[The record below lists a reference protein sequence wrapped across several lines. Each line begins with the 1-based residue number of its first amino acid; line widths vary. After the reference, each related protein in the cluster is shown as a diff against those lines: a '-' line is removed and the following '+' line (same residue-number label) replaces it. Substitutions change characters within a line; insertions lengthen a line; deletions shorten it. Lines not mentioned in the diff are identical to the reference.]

1 MTKKLELYKCSI
13 CGNLIEVV
21 LEGEGELV
29 CCGEIM
35 EQLTSD
41 NHSGSMEAHRPIIES
56 FEDKKTVRI
65 GQTQHPMTEKHHI
78 EFIEVISPDEKYV
91 KRKYLNPE
99 EEAIL
104 EFECT
109 CKNGFSAREVCNLH
123 GLWEN

>member
-41 NHSGSMEAHRPIIES
+41 NHSGSVEAHKPIIES

-65 GQTQHPMTEKHHI
+65 GQTPHPMTKEHHI

-109 CKNGFSAREVCNLH
+109 CKSGFSAREICNLH

>member
-56 FEDKKTVRI
+56 FE
-65 GQTQHPMTEKHHI
+65 
-78 EFIEVISPDEKYV
+78 
-91 KRKYLNPE
+91 
-99 EEAIL
+99 
-104 EFECT
+104 
-109 CKNGFSAREVCNLH
+109 
-123 GLWEN
+123 ENSN

>member
-65 GQTQHPMTEKHHI
+65 GQTQHPMTEEHHI